1 LSELEL
7 LFLRRLVHTNIENLN
22 RKMTKL
28 NRNRPNHPDIY
39 DYDRELS
46 LTQSELDSMRSV
58 LGMIDRDIAVME
70 VIATFREV

>member
-1 LSELEL
+1 
-7 LFLRRLVHTNIENLN
+7 
-22 RKMTKL
+22 MTKL